1 MSYTLSKRIKERVNI
16 VDVIGR
22 YIKVTKAGINHK
34 ACCPFHNEKTPSF
47 FISEQRQTFTCF
59 GCGEKGDVIEFVQKY
74 EHMDFKAALRM
85 LFDMSGLPESDWNEN
100 KEKTKEEKEK
110 DDAKKNASIAL
121 DLAIRIYQ
129 RELKED
135 TLPSKKAYTYL
146 ESRGLKKEMIQDW
159 QIGYAPEF
167 WQFIETRVKGQNQN
181 INTKDLIAAG
191 LIKNS
196 EKQPGQSYDFFRGR
210 ITFPI
215 YDISGNPVGI
225 SARIVDTGEPKY
237 LNSPDTVLFNK
248 SSTLYGLHKAK
259 DGIRKFK
266 YALLVEGQMDLLLCH
281 QEGFDNAIATSGTS
295 LTEEHLRILKR
306 YTNNLMLV
314 YDADQAG
321 LKATVRAWTLA
332 LHQGLEVKVAV
343 LPRGEDPASLLLENK
358 NAFTSALKN
367 SMHVIEYVL
376 SQSDTR
382 SRSGKKDSLEKLI
395 PLVASLDNSV
405 DKDFFVKK
413 ISDVFDMPIDTIQI
427 ELHKYDEIQKRGSV
441 FRAHSGA
448 QSVADMSS
456 VYEKLSASAEEQR
469 FTAIHKAL
477 AENKSIV
484 YIYVQQLNTLHT
496 QSDTSKDVSDIYKTI
511 ESRLQEYTQSV
522 LGVIQKEFFTEL
534 SEDIEQYRKELSEQ
548 HLVPDEDTVF
558 KLEALYESKVVD
570 LHFYIREIDI
580 SFMYILKKIYDIV
593 FDYVHKE
600 LKKAE
605 AKKDEQAIDLYSV
618 QIQNLSIYKH
628 TYIKNI

>member
-1 MSYTLSKRIKERVNI
+1 MSNTLSKRIKERVNI

-74 EHMDFKAALRM
+74 EHMDFKTALRT
-85 LFDMSGLPESDWNEN
+85 LFDMSGLPESDWNESR
-100 KEKTKEEKEK
+100 EKTKEEKEK
-110 DDAKKNASIAL
+110 DDAKKQASAAL
-121 DLAIRIYQ
+121 SLAVSVYQ
-129 RELKED
+129 KELSED
-135 TLPSKKAYTYL
+135 TVPSKKALAYL
-146 ESRGLKKEMIQDW
+146 ESRGLKKDMIHDW
-159 QIGYAPEF
+159 QIGYAPEL
-167 WQFIETRVKGQNQN
+167 WQFIETRVRG
-181 INTKDLIAAG
+181 KDQYIKTQDVLAAG
-191 LIKNS
+191 LIKS
-196 EKQPGQSYDFFRGR
+196 SDKQPGQSYDFFRGR

-215 YDISGNPVGI
+215 FDIAGHVVGI
-225 SARIVDTGEPKY
+225 SARIVDQGEPKY
-237 LNSPDTVLFNK
+237 LNSPDTILFNK

-259 DGIRKFK
+259 DAMRKFK

-295 LTEEHLRILKR
+295 LTEEHLRMLKR

-332 LHQGLEVKVAV
+332 LAQGLEVKVAV
-343 LPRGEDPASLLLENK
+343 LPRGEDPASLLSTNK
-358 NAFTSALKN
+358 HVFATALKN

-382 SRSGKKDSLEKLI
+382 SRSGKKDALEKLI
-395 PLVASLDNSV
+395 PLVASLENSV

-413 ISDVFDMPIDTIQI
+413 ISDAFDMSIDTIQI
-427 ELHKYDEIQKRGSV
+427 ELHKYTELQKRGGG
-441 FRAHSGA
+441 FRQQGG
-448 QSVADMSS
+448 VVDMSS
-456 VYEKLSASAEEQR
+456 VYENLSVSAEEQR
-469 FTAIHKAL
+469 FTAIRKAL

-484 YIYVQQLNTLHT
+484 YIYLQQLHTLHP
-496 QSDTSKDVSDIYKTI
+496 QSETSQDATDIYNKIATNI
-511 ESRLQEYTQSV
+511 QEYQNSV
-522 LGVIQKEFFTEL
+522 LGQIQDTSL
-534 SEDIEQYRKELSEQ
+534 KELSVDIANYYTELVS
-548 HLVPDEDTVF
+548 HNLVPDEQTVF
-558 KLEALYESKVVD
+558 RLEALYESKGVD
-570 LHFYIREIDI
+570 VHFYTREIDI
-580 SFMYILKKIYDIV
+580 SFTYIIKKIYDIV
-593 FDYVHKE
+593 FDVIQKE

-605 AKKDEQAIDLYSV
+605 AVKNVEEVERYSA

-628 TYIKNI
+628 KGTLMSA

>member
-1 MSYTLSKRIKERVNI
+1 MSHTLSKRIKERVNI

-47 FISEQRQTFTCF
+47 FISEPRQTFTCF

-85 LFDMSGLPESDWNEN
+85 LFDMSGLPESDWNESR
-100 KEKTKEEKEK
+100 EKTKEEKEK
-110 DDAKKNASIAL
+110 DDAKKQAGTAL
-121 DLAIRIYQ
+121 GLAISVYQ
-129 RELKED
+129 KELHED
-135 TLPSKKAYTYL
+135 TVPSRKASSYL
-146 ESRGLKKEMIQDW
+146 ASRGLKKEMIQDW
-159 QIGYAPEF
+159 QIGYAPEL
-167 WQFIETRVKGQNQN
+167 WQFVETRVRGQDEHMH
-181 INTKDLIAAG
+181 TCDMLAAG
-191 LIKNS
+191 LIKTS

-215 YDISGNPVGI
+215 FDIAGHPVGI
-225 SARIVDTGEPKY
+225 SARIVDLGEPKY

-248 SSTLYGLHKAK
+248 SATLYGLHKAK

-281 QEGFDNAIATSGTS
+281 QEGFDNAVATSGTS

-332 LHQGLEVKVAV
+332 LTQGLEVKVAV
-343 LPRGEDPASLLLENK
+343 LPRGEDPASLLLADK
-358 NAFTSALKN
+358 HGFAVSLKN

-382 SRSGKKDSLEKLI
+382 SRSGKKDALEKLI
-395 PLVASLDNSV
+395 PLVASLENVV

-413 ISDVFDMPIDTIQI
+413 ISSAFDMPIDTIQI
-427 ELHKYDEIQKRGSV
+427 ELLKYIELQRRGG
-441 FRAHSGA
+441 GA
-448 QSVADMSS
+448 RQVQSIGDMSS
-456 VYEKLSASAEEQR
+456 VYENVSAYAEEQR
-469 FTAIHKAL
+469 FTPIRKAL

-484 YIYVQQLNTLHT
+484 YIYVQQLHTLHP
-496 QSDTSKDVSDIYKTI
+496 QSETSTDASDIYTTI
-511 ESRLQEYTQSV
+511 ATRIQTYKDSV
-522 LGVIQKEFFTEL
+522 LGLMQKELLQEL
-534 SEDIEQYRKELSEQ
+534 SADIETYQKELIDKQ
-548 HLVPDEDTVF
+548 LIPDEQIVF
-558 KLEALYESKVVD
+558 RLEALYESKGVD
-570 LHFYIREIDI
+570 LEFYIREIDI
-580 SFMYILKKIYDIV
+580 SFSYCIKKIYDVIFDIV
-593 FDYVHKE
+593 QKE

-605 AKKDEQAIDLYSV
+605 AVKDTASIEIFSTH
-618 QIQNLSIYKH
+618 IQNLSVYKH
-628 TYIKNI
+628 TDMKHI

>member
-1 MSYTLSKRIKERVNI
+1 MSHTLSKRIKERVNI

-47 FISEQRQTFTCF
+47 FISEPRQTFTCF

-74 EHMDFKAALRM
+74 EHMDFKTALRT
-85 LFDMSGLPESDWNEN
+85 LFDMSGLPESDWNESR
-100 KEKTKEEKEK
+100 EKTKEEKEK
-110 DDAKKNASIAL
+110 DDAKKQAGLAL
-121 DLAIRIYQ
+121 SLAAAVYQ
-129 RELKED
+129 KELKED
-135 TLPSKKAYTYL
+135 TVPSRKASAYL
-146 ESRGLKKEMIQDW
+146 ESRGLKKDMIEDW
-159 QIGYAPEF
+159 QIGYAPEL
-167 WQFIETRVKGQNQN
+167 WQFIETRVRGQDEH
-181 INTKDLIAAG
+181 IRSTDLSAAG
-191 LIKNS
+191 LIKSS

-215 YDISGNPVGI
+215 FDMQGSVVGI
-225 SARIVDTGEPKY
+225 SARIVDQGEPKY

-248 SSTLYGLHKAK
+248 SGTLYGLHKAK

-281 QEGFDNAIATSGTS
+281 QEGFDNAVATSGTS

-332 LHQGLEVKVAV
+332 LAQGLEVKVAV
-343 LPRGEDPASLLLENK
+343 LPRGEDPASLLLANK
-358 NAFTSALKN
+358 QAFAHALKN

-382 SRSGKKDSLEKLI
+382 SRSGKKDALEKLI
-395 PLVASLDNSV
+395 PLVASLENSV

-413 ISDVFDMPIDTIQI
+413 ISDSFDMPLDTIQI
-427 ELHKYDEIQKRGSV
+427 ELHKFTENQKRGGG
-441 FRAHSGA
+441 FRQQGI
-448 QSVADMSS
+448 VDMSS
-456 VYEKLSASAEEQR
+456 VYENLSVSAEEQR
-469 FTAIHKAL
+469 FTTIRKAL

-484 YIYVQQLNTLHT
+484 YIYVQQLHTLHP
-496 QSDTSKDVSDIYKTI
+496 QSATPENGTDIYNTI
-511 ESRLQEYTQSV
+511 AKRLQTYKESV
-522 LGVIQKEFFTEL
+522 LGTVQQELFGELSTDIDTYQKELEEKNL
-534 SEDIEQYRKELSEQ
+534 I
-548 HLVPDEDTVF
+548 PDEQIIF
-558 KLEALYESKVVD
+558 RLEALYESKGVD
-570 LHFYIREIDI
+570 LDFYTREIDI
-580 SFMYILKKIYDIV
+580 SFAYVIKKIYDV
-593 FDYVHKE
+593 AFDIIQKE

-605 AKKDEQAIDLYSV
+605 ATKDVEGIGRLSLH
-618 QIQNLSIYKH
+618 IQNLSIYKH

>member
-1 MSYTLSKRIKERVNI
+1 MSHTLSKRIKERVNI

-85 LFDMSGLPESDWNEN
+85 LFDMSGLPESDWNESR
-100 KEKTKEEKEK
+100 EKTKEEKEK
-110 DDAKKNASIAL
+110 DDAKKQAGTAL
-121 DLAIRIYQ
+121 SLAIAVYQ
-129 RELKED
+129 KELTED
-135 TLPSKKAYTYL
+135 TVPSKKASTYL
-146 ESRGLKKEMIQDW
+146 AGRGLKKEMIQEW
-159 QIGYAPEF
+159 QIGYAPEL
-167 WQFIETRVKGQNQN
+167 WQFVETRVRGQDQH
-181 INTKDLIAAG
+181 IRTQDILAAG
-191 LIKNS
+191 LIKSS

-215 YDISGNPVGI
+215 FDIVGHPVGI
-225 SARIVDTGEPKY
+225 SARIVDQGEPKY

-259 DGIRKFK
+259 DGMRKFK

-295 LTEEHLRILKR
+295 LTEEHVRILKR

-332 LHQGLEVKVAV
+332 LAQGLEVKVAV
-343 LPRGEDPASLLLENK
+343 LPRGEDPASLLAANK
-358 NAFTSALKN
+358 NAFTAALKN

-382 SRSGKKDSLEKLI
+382 SRSGKKDALEKLI
-395 PLVASLDNSV
+395 PLVASLDSSV

-413 ISDVFDMPIDTIQI
+413 ISDAFDMPIDTIQI
-427 ELHKYDEIQKRGSV
+427 ELLKFTDLQKRGGG
-441 FRAHSGA
+441 FRQSGI
-448 QSVADMSS
+448 VDMSS
-456 VYEKLSASAEEQR
+456 VYENLSVHAEEQR
-469 FTAIHKAL
+469 FVAIRKAL

-484 YIYVQQLNTLHT
+484 YIYLQQLHTLHP
-496 QSDTSKDVSDIYKTI
+496 QSEASTDVTDIYKNIATKI
-511 ESRLQEYTQSV
+511 QTYKDSV
-522 LGVIQKEFFTEL
+522 LGKIQHEHFQELTADITQYYTEL
-534 SEDIEQYRKELSEQ
+534 VEH
-548 HLVPDEDTVF
+548 HLVPDEQTVF
-558 KLEALYESKVVD
+558 RLEALYGSKEVD
-570 LHFYIREIDI
+570 LEFYTREIDI
-580 SFMYILKKIYDIV
+580 SFMYSIKKIYDV
-593 FDYVHKE
+593 AFDIIQKE

-605 AKKDEQAIDLYSV
+605 AVKDTKAIELYST

>member
-1 MSYTLSKRIKERVNI
+1 MSNTLSKRIKERVNI
-16 VDVIGR
+16 VDIIGR

-59 GCGEKGDVIEFVQKY
+59 GCGEKGDVIEFIQKY

-85 LFDMSGLPESDWNEN
+85 LFDMSGLPESDWTES
-100 KEKTKEEKEK
+100 KEKTKEEKER
-110 DDAKKNASIAL
+110 DEAKKRAGQSL
-121 DLAIRIYQ
+121 QLAIAVYQ
-129 RELKED
+129 KELKED
-135 TLPSKKAYTYL
+135 TVPSRKASAYL
-146 ESRGLKKEMIQDW
+146 ESRGLTKEMIDTW
-159 QIGYAPEF
+159 QIGYAPEL
-167 WQFIETRVKGQNQN
+167 WQFIETRVRGQDQFL
-181 INTKDLIAAG
+181 KSADLLAAG
-191 LIKNS
+191 LVKSS
-196 EKQPGQSYDFFRGR
+196 EKQPGQIYDFFRGR

-215 YDISGNPVGI
+215 FDISGNPVGI
-225 SARIVDTGEPKY
+225 SARIVDLGEPKY

-306 YTNNLMLV
+306 HTHNLMLV

-332 LHQGLEVKVAV
+332 LAQGLEVKVAV
-343 LPRGEDPASLLLENK
+343 LPRGEDPASLLLANK
-358 NAFTSALKN
+358 HAFAAALKN

-395 PLVASLDNSV
+395 PLVASLDSSV

-413 ISDVFDMPIDTIQI
+413 ISDAFDMPIDSIQI
-427 ELHKYDEIQKRGSV
+427 ELYKYTEVQKRGGGPRQPGVVALASMYENLSV
-441 FRAHSGA
+441 N
-448 QSVADMSS
+448 V
-456 VYEKLSASAEEQR
+456 EELKFATVR
-469 FTAIHKAL
+469 KAL

-484 YIYVQQLNTLHT
+484 YIYVQQLHTLHP
-496 QSDTSKDVSDIYKTI
+496 QSDTSKDVSDIYTTI
-511 ESRLQEYTQSV
+511 ASRLQEYTQSS
-522 LGVIQKEFFTEL
+522 LGSIQRDFFPEFTA
-534 SEDIEQYRKELSEQ
+534 DIDTYIKELTEG
-548 HLVPDEDTVF
+548 HIVPDEDIVF
-558 KLEALYESKVVD
+558 RLESLYESKGVD
-570 LHFYIREIDI
+570 LSFYTREIDI
-580 SFMYILKKIYDIV
+580 SFVYVLRKIYDMA
-593 FDYVHKE
+593 FDHVHKE

-605 AKKDEQAIDLYSV
+605 ARKDTQAIDTYST
-618 QIQNLSIYKH
+618 QIQQLSIYKH
-628 TYIKNI
+628 TYIKHI

>member
-1 MSYTLSKRIKERVNI
+1 MSNTLSKRIKERVNI
-16 VDVIGR
+16 IDVIGR

-74 EHMDFKAALRM
+74 EHMDFKTALRT

-100 KEKTKEEKEK
+100 REKNKEEQEK
-110 DDAKKNASIAL
+110 DIAKKQAGNALS
-121 DLAIRIYQ
+121 LAVRVYQ
-129 RELKED
+129 GELYED
-135 TLPSKKAYTYL
+135 TVPSKKALAYL
-146 ESRGLKKEMIQDW
+146 HSRGLKKDMIDSW
-159 QIGYAPEF
+159 QIGYAPEL
-167 WQFIETRVKGQNQN
+167 WQFIETRVRGQDQSVKT
-181 INTKDLIAAG
+181 IDVLTAG
-191 LIKNS
+191 LIKKS
-196 EKQPGQSYDFFRGR
+196 EKHPDQSYDFFRGR

-215 YDISGNPVGI
+215 YDIAGHPVGI
-225 SARIVDTGEPKY
+225 SARIVDQGEPKY

-259 DGIRKFK
+259 DAMRKFK

-295 LTEEHLRILKR
+295 LTEEHVRILKR

-321 LKATVRAWTLA
+321 LKATIRAWTLA
-332 LHQGLEVKVAV
+332 LAQGFEVKVAV
-343 LPRGEDPASLLLENK
+343 LPRGEDPASLLLSNK
-358 NAFTSALKN
+358 HAFATALKN

-382 SRSGKKDSLEKLI
+382 SRSGKKDALEKLI
-395 PLVASLDNSV
+395 PLVASLESSV

-413 ISDVFDMPIDTIQI
+413 ISDAFDMPIDSIQI
-427 ELHKYDEIQKRGSV
+427 ELHKYTDIQKRGGIS
-441 FRAHSGA
+441 RQYG
-448 QSVADMSS
+448 VADVTSE
-456 VYEKLSASAEEQR
+456 YENLSAHFEEQR
-469 FTAIHKAL
+469 FEAVRKAL

-484 YIYVQQLNTLHT
+484 YIYVQQLNTLHP
-496 QSDTSKDVSDIYKTI
+496 QSDTAQAVSDIYNTI
-511 ESRLQEYTQSV
+511 ASRLQEYKDST
-522 LGVIQKEFFTEL
+522 LGQIQKEFF
-534 SEDIEQYRKELSEQ
+534 KELDSDIDAYQKELQ
-548 HLVPDEDTVF
+548 GHNLIPDEHIVF
-558 KLEALYESKVVD
+558 RLEVLYEAKEVD
-570 LHFYIREIDI
+570 TSFYLREIDI
-580 SFMYILKKIYDIV
+580 SFMYVLKKIYDIA
-593 FDYVHKE
+593 FDYIQKE

-605 AKKDEQAIDLYSV
+605 AIKDTQAIDTLSRH
-618 QIQNLSIYKH
+618 IQNISMYKH